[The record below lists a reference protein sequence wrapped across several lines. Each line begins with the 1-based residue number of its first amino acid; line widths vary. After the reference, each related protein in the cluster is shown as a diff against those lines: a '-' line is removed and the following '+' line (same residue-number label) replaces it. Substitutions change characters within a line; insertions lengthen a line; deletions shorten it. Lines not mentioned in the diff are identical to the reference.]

1 MSSFEIT
8 AGMASTLGAIPL
20 AAHSCV
26 ANFQFFFMPLAGSF
40 GMMATTIRV
49 GNLLGEGRPRQARL
63 AGRVSVTLCCGM
75 MLVSCVV
82 LFFFRNS
89 FGKVYSSDP
98 EVIAAASEVVPQ
110 LAPYLVAF
118 GMTMSFR
125 GTIGGCGKQVVSAK
139 LGLFTW
145 YVVGL
150 PLGALF
156 CFVWGFGLQGLW
168 SGLVLGSW
176 FQICCFTYWLGRRL
190 DWAGESKRARSRAL
204 KQKPKE

>member
-1 MSSFEIT
+1 
-8 AGMASTLGAIPL
+8 
-20 AAHSCV
+20 
-26 ANFQFFFMPLAGSF
+26 
-40 GMMATTIRV
+40 MMATTIRV

-145 YVVGL
+145 VSE
-150 PLGALF
+150 A
-156 CFVWGFGLQGLW
+156 
-168 SGLVLGSW
+168 
-176 FQICCFTYWLGRRL
+176 
-190 DWAGESKRARSRAL
+190 
-204 KQKPKE
+204 

>member
-1 MSSFEIT
+1 
-8 AGMASTLGAIPL
+8 
-20 AAHSCV
+20 
-26 ANFQFFFMPLAGSF
+26 
-40 GMMATTIRV
+40 MMATTIRV

-145 YVVGL
+145 VSEAQSSRSLCVFFRSSKQRL
-150 PLGALF
+150 HST
-156 CFVWGFGLQGLW
+156 W
-168 SGLVLGSW
+168 SVCRWARCSASSGGSACRACGPGW
-176 FQICCFTYWLGRRL
+176 CSGR
-190 DWAGESKRARSRAL
+190 GSKSAASLTGSGGGWTGPVRASAHGRER
-204 KQKPKE
+204 